1 MARPDLNKH
10 VSVEEEEDIIV
21 MAPLPQPLM
30 FSNYPTISS
39 SFSLFISVLQPM
51 CSSVHSADPTA
62 GILLIHPAEPA
73 LTRVTLSS
81 T

>member
-39 SFSLFISVLQPM
+39 FSSGLFISVLQPM

-62 GILLIHPAEPA
+62 GGLLIRLAGPA
-73 LTRVTLSS
+73 LT
-81 T
+81 